1 MDTIGGTDF
10 ERLSK
15 MLLRMARSVNAA
27 LEDKITSQKFLFLN
41 SLLQMGKCKVN
52 DLAQELNL
60 SSGATTLALNRLEE
74 EGLIRRSRD
83 EGDRRIVWVELTD
96 EGRSLLHRLVA
107 KRYRVW
113 EKMMS
118 ALTLE
123 EKRELFR
130 ILEKMVNQL

>member
-1 MDTIGGTDF
+1 MDTIGGTGF

-27 LEDKITSQKFLFLN
+27 LEDEITPQKFLLLN
-41 SLLQMGKCKVN
+41 SLLQMEKCKVN
-52 DLAQELNL
+52 DLAQEVNL

-96 EGRSLLHRLVA
+96 EGRSLLLRLVA
-107 KRYRVW
+107 KRHQVW

-118 ALTLE
+118 ALTPE